1 MRILVCVKQ
10 VPDTAEVKIDPV
22 TNNLVRAG
30 VPSMIN
36 PADRTALTAA
46 LRLRAVCGGT
56 VTVISMGPPQA
67 AAELER
73 CLRWGADEA
82 YLLCDR
88 KLGGADT
95 LATGHALA
103 GLIARLGYDLVLCG
117 NEAVDGCTG
126 QVGPGIGETLGIPAF
141 SYVSELRSED
151 GASIDVTRSTGD
163 TQDTYRVKLP
173 ALACLLRQET
183 AELPEREDIPAVQM
197 LDASFLDE
205 TQIGSK
211 GSPTR
216 VVKITVKQRE
226 YQYLQV
232 DYHWPLEQRMDYI
245 FRGGLSKKDVNLLRG
260 TAAEQAQRV
269 LVALERQEV
278 QQR

>member
-1 MRILVCVKQ
+1 
-10 VPDTAEVKIDPV
+10 
-22 TNNLVRAG
+22 
-30 VPSMIN
+30 
-36 PADRTALTAA
+36 
-46 LRLRAVCGGT
+46 
-56 VTVISMGPPQA
+56 
-67 AAELER
+67 
-73 CLRWGADEA
+73 
-82 YLLCDR
+82 
-88 KLGGADT
+88 
-95 LATGHALA
+95 
-103 GLIARLGYDLVLCG
+103 
-117 NEAVDGCTG
+117 
-126 QVGPGIGETLGIPAF
+126 
-141 SYVSELRSED
+141 
-151 GASIDVTRSTGD
+151 
-163 TQDTYRVKLP
+163 
-173 ALACLLRQET
+173 
-183 AELPEREDIPAVQM
+183 M

-260 TAAEQAQRV
+260 TAEEQAQRV

>member
-1 MRILVCVKQ
+1 MRHIYCA
-10 VPDTAEVKIDPV
+10 T
-22 TNNLVRAG
+22 G
-30 VPSMIN
+30 S
-36 PADRTALTAA
+36 
-46 LRLRAVCGGT
+46 
-56 VTVISMGPPQA
+56 S
-67 AAELER
+67 
-73 CLRWGADEA
+73 
-82 YLLCDR
+82 
-88 KLGGADT
+88 GGADT

-126 QVGPGIGETLGIPAF
+126 QVGPGIGETLGYPAF

-211 GSPTR
+211 RLADTCC
-216 VVKITVKQRE
+216 
-226 YQYLQV
+226 
-232 DYHWPLEQRMDYI
+232 
-245 FRGGLSKKDVNLLRG
+245 
-260 TAAEQAQRV
+260 
-269 LVALERQEV
+269 
-278 QQR
+278 